1 MQKERDETKEA
12 VADIAKSLQVEKET
26 AQDLFLIK
34 SKHKIVSSNATQIFQ
49 DQMDGN
55 AKDLLDVVKREK
67 VRFEHVTV
75 WFQDSLQQKF
85 SV

>member
-34 SKHKIVSSNATQIFQ
+34 SKHKIVSFQCNSNLLGP
-49 DQMDGN
+49 DGWKCKGSFGRCKERKG
-55 AKDLLDVVKREK
+55 AI
-67 VRFEHVTV
+67 
-75 WFQDSLQQKF
+75 
-85 SV
+85 

>member
-26 AQDLFLIK
+26 AQDLFL
-34 SKHKIVSSNATQIFQ
+34 IFQ

-75 WFQDSLQQKF
+75 WFQDSLQLKF

>member
-26 AQDLFLIK
+26 AQDLFLI
-34 SKHKIVSSNATQIFQ
+34 FQ

-67 VRFEHVTV
+67 VRFEHVIV
-75 WFQDSLQQKF
+75 LFQDSLQQEF

>member
-12 VADIAKSLQVEKET
+12 VADIAKSLQVMVKRT
-26 AQDLFLIK
+26 AKDIFNIRLL
-34 SKHKIVSSNATQIFQ
+34 VSNAIQIFQ

-67 VRFEHVTV
+67 VRFEHVIV
-75 WFQDSLQQKF
+75 LFQDSLQ
-85 SV
+85 

>member
-1 MQKERDETKEA
+1 
-12 VADIAKSLQVEKET
+12 
-26 AQDLFLIK
+26 
-34 SKHKIVSSNATQIFQ
+34 
-49 DQMDGN
+49 MDGN